1 MKEREDDDMQRD
13 ITELEAQYSAALA
26 EKLYEAI
33 NEYQARAFTAE
44 TFNAQQKAA
53 AQNTAANLAST
64 WYTSANAPKKSTGT
78 RSTKKSMTADVSI
91 TEIYEL
97 MELLDETERYE
108 LFNGDTAYWT
118 VVREELENS
127 VSPEIY
133 KKLQREFEPTPKVRI
148 PTPGGAGTVTKR
160 TE

>member
-1 MKEREDDDMQRD
+1 
-13 ITELEAQYSAALA
+13 
-26 EKLYEAI
+26 
-33 NEYQARAFTAE
+33 
-44 TFNAQQKAA
+44 
-53 AQNTAANLAST
+53 
-64 WYTSANAPKKSTGT
+64 
-78 RSTKKSMTADVSI
+78 
-91 TEIYEL
+91 

-133 KKLQREFEPTPKVRI
+133 KKLQPEFEPVPKVKI
-148 PTPGGAGTVTKR
+148 PTPGGAGIVTKR

>member
-1 MKEREDDDMQRD
+1 
-13 ITELEAQYSAALA
+13 
-26 EKLYEAI
+26 
-33 NEYQARAFTAE
+33 
-44 TFNAQQKAA
+44 
-53 AQNTAANLAST
+53 
-64 WYTSANAPKKSTGT
+64 
-78 RSTKKSMTADVSI
+78 MTADLSI

-108 LFNGDTAYWT
+108 LFNGDTTYWT

-133 KKLQREFEPTPKVRI
+133 KKLQREFEPAPKVKM
-148 PTPGGAGTVTKR
+148 PTPGGAGIVTKR